1 MPNSNFGNIQ
11 YKASNG
17 LIKLDELEGIVECFV
32 SGIGNKD
39 SVGDICATGAFA
51 KSLLRRKPRVVWGHN
66 WNDPIGKVLEI
77 YEVPASDPRLP
88 MKMKMAGIG
97 GLYAKVQFNLQSE
110 KGKEAFANVAF
121 FGEEQEWSI
130 GYKTLRAQY
139 DDNLQANVL
148 YEVELYEVSPVL
160 HGANQLTGTISVKSD
175 EEKMHG
181 MMPLVIGGPG
191 SNAPSRENIFEEGMA
206 QRISGSQLASVV
218 AELSRR
224 AGGPVMVVEATENSV
239 VFVKPG
245 KGKFRIG
252 YHFTGSE
259 YMFGKPELI
268 HADQPKPQMQS
279 GPSPVPGIS
288 AKPTVGQKPATT
300 NPAMPMPVAVKPGN
314 GGMVMVP
321 LPQVEYEGMDK
332 NKKPELVA
340 EERELAESLVRIAG
354 KYGKFDEDGDGIW
367 AGYYPPAENK
377 VKDIGVKCSN
387 CVLYQGEGKCK
398 ILDLKVEDE
407 GKCRFAIIPDG
418 VVVGFGKKEY
428 NDILDDEEIKMVE
441 DIEAKYPGEFILG
454 VLRNTVKKRRKKR
467 RSYKTLEE
475 WGVEEQE
482 LMEKG
487 LDPFL
492 AQDASYVLPVDP
504 ANAFEFKSMIDPV
517 LEYHRID
524 TYVNEYGVVI
534 ASQLDQEAKDAL
546 ETATKAAVRRLGRS
560 IRGAGGG
567 GNFLGRTLR
576 GGRGLGVPSGDLD
589 PRTRRDSNLDGT
601 LFDNIPGWEQPDPT
615 PGGPGSINNPKPSK
629 RQLADAAKPDGTEKL
644 SSGARNIR
652 RHADRS
658 ADMEKQFPNAE
669 ENQKRADHEAIAKAW
684 QEQGLG
690 WEEVPRYNA
699 DKNLSSDYLRGREI
713 GVNQARVMWEGDSV
727 RKRPEKFN
735 EKQKASQEYSN
746 WYSSYAKSVSAYL
759 DAHSR
764 DDSDNWDGIEEALRA
779 DVKSKYPDTQD
790 WAKEDIAT
798 LNEYLNDIGLLDV
811 DKLKKKKKKKAGA
824 ETAKEPDLQ
833 ELRKLNAEGKLS
845 SGKAARRDLVSGNKV
860 PGEGKFARLID
871 EQMGNRNDEREPSYV
886 ARKYADALVENW
898 RSLSDSERKEF
909 LQDEM
914 GSEYMPKAEEFLE
927 ILDEA
932 WATYSQRNKK
942 FKDIDNELQDI
953 MDSSRLSSGGRLGA
967 SPDDAEYG
975 RELAAQRARDRA
987 AGRNA
992 TNPIGRGGDSGAKK
1006 KPAKEKPGL
1015 SSGRTRDP
1023 NNDGFLRET
1032 DYNDPDAGYGLVP
1045 RLMKEVGFDEYEA
1058 RDAMDYW
1065 NSLDDDEMKEFED
1078 ARNGDVYGAISDAW
1092 DESQAAKPSKE
1103 KLSSGKKPTNR
1114 EIEKQE
1120 MDAADNS
1127 LRSFMDGFDGW
1138 DDEEWEFGNQLDA
1151 EVERW
1156 ASANEDMPWINTS
1169 VEDMIDEMSSD
1180 DSIEGQ
1186 NKLVFLENLQ
1196 QSLFDAQ
1203 DRARMSDDERSRDRL
1218 ERSVRRSQSDFDEG
1232 GILSSGFRR
1241 TPAQEARQLG
1251 IDTTGM
1257 SPKQAAQAVRDYYRD
1272 EDQKL
1277 RKSYDGVRDRLRPA
1291 VSRRFDYFYDTEGVG
1306 VISSFDG
1313 QEAEADFIRAL
1324 KDARRIDASL
1334 EESKKILS
1342 DIAAGGEKRKAALRR
1357 FAVSEEERTA
1367 RFPQR
1372 VPRQINTDEQLDE
1385 YLKSLYLGKL
1395 EQYADDSK
1403 IDDEDS
1409 NIGETID
1416 FYDEFADEVADSKG
1430 ITVDELKEQINED
1443 GTLDDYVDSISP
1455 ESMANLF
1462 ADTAEQKI
1470 NDRLKLRDEFDK
1482 MGLLDLDPEKAGIS
1496 EIRRRASSISEGSLS
1511 SGANPRASDEIRRIV
1526 ETNQDIER
1534 AALYV
1539 GLDEV
1544 YEGRTSRAMGAR
1556 IMADANAGNLPES
1569 DGEQLGMAIELI
1581 DEFFPDASS
1590 RQKRALE
1597 QSVFGA
1603 IARNARESRVD
1614 ADWDDSQKLS
1624 SGRGKIPPRPSE
1636 FAKKIGPYDGK
1647 LSVEIMSAS
1656 NGLDL
1661 QINGKKVGRFRS
1673 NESLDRFVNEVH
1685 VALRNRDGL
1694 SSGLKPK
1701 PEINIE
1707 NVKKNIAE
1715 LEAGGDRAKA
1725 VLKKDFRGRR
1735 YSDGTQFGSK
1745 FLGKDGNSYSTDI
1758 EITDEELEAYIRA
1771 KYVDEAYKS
1780 MKEDVDNMEDV
1791 FIGDDDIPDEIRND
1805 LMPYLPFYD
1814 EAIAEMQKDPN
1825 FENSSSIGYPE
1836 DLYEFAP
1843 YEDLLFDTAQKQIRI
1858 RKRKLDQA
1866 STLSSGMRKFD
1877 DLDEI
1882 DKQQAAKNLA
1892 SDISRIIGNSNSDP
1906 DFDYGFKKF
1915 IDDSG
1920 DYESGDSVDA
1930 IRDNY
1935 ASFLFEAAE
1944 KGDWE
1949 TLEEHDVDL
1958 STLLEYTPEAHPDVE
1973 MEYELD
1979 KSDRE
1984 WADMMSGMRRDLAAD
1999 GSSEDE
2005 VERILDH
2012 WLYSSDSPRQE
2023 EYLEEYREPGDD
2035 HSDTF
2040 NRAAKAMYQD
2050 HLERLYDNRQERN
2063 LSSGKRTPEQESRI
2077 SDREVF
2083 ERRMAGESLA
2093 ETATALGMKR
2103 EEVRQAELR
2112 HMARERGTLQRP
2124 DSDEIEAY
2132 REDQSRM
2139 AAEEAAELALNE
2151 SIYLRRMDGESLA
2164 ETAKALGMKRE
2175 EVRNREQ
2182 KHMQLMRSMDREAQ
2196 RWVDSNRNGKL
2207 SSGSKGYVSPLDDL
2221 SVGQKLSSGKLDEVY
2236 RSVQDKLIEQ
2246 IEKIQESG
2254 DGKWEFP
2261 WHKTSLPKNVTNNN
2275 RPYTGIN
2282 SVMLMFKQDAMGYD
2296 TALWAGFNQWKKLG
2310 GTVRKGEKGTMIL
2323 IPTIIPKK
2331 KDADG
2336 NEIRGSGGIFFK
2348 TGHVFNIDQIDGIDK
2363 EQFKVAEL
2371 PEEQRV
2377 AELEQALSEIGAVVN
2392 TGGDRAFY
2400 RPSTDEIYLPPFSAF
2415 KSREGYY
2422 AVFAH
2427 ELMHWTGHSSRLKR
2441 DHLGEFGSP
2450 EYAQEELIAE
2460 IASAFFMAAHG
2471 LTPEPREDHAQYLA
2485 SWLKK
2490 LKSDPDAMKKAFGE
2504 AQKAHD
2510 FAISKSPSMSAK
2522 LGKKVAEA
2530 GIIPGNDDGGY
2541 GDISPSLSS
2550 GKRDKYMYN
2559 AQGRGLT
2566 LAEEVGNPDDEVL
2579 KRFYKRRP
2587 YFDGDKHYYEASA
2600 SLGDRGVNQWSMGQ
2614 ADDGLWYADLMFMDG
2629 VGEDDEIDWDV
2640 SGVSSEGFK
2649 TPEEVA
2655 KWTFDY
2661 EESRREWQKK
2671 FRQESDIEKIA
2682 EMLAEEEARRDAEY
2696 ENSKIIARERMD
2708 REEYTRIISQIDES
2722 RLDWS
2727 PEDWADEAS
2736 DIQAELMRENNRL
2749 SSGVRS
2755 RYDDKPVEEIGL
2767 VTDALQRTDEAGSNS
2782 RHIAS
2787 RLLAVP
2793 VDKYDFDSIRRN
2805 GEVISFTY
2813 NGKPRMVYPTGMMT
2827 KKGGGIYFVGLDEES
2842 GQYRSFSLHK
2852 IEGLIDGA
2860 IAPINPTQ
2868 PGVPQGASFASG
2880 RRTRNITSN
2889 RLSSGKVRPLDE
2901 VREEIEQ
2908 DARYESLV
2916 VQDAFGGRLG
2926 TEKKGQFRVT
2936 IPLEDHAE
2944 AVQSLDRL
2952 VALRNDL
2959 LRSLLDGKRMP
2970 AGSYIFEIDKYAPV
2984 AEDELD
2990 LLMNIDDAVD
3000 RIHDELRRREEQ
3012 FSELKDEIDD
3022 MKDSISELEDA
3033 FRTTRRMGARSIPGP
3048 VNFESAMERNI
3059 DMADGDDKYAIRLIE
3074 SDADSIIEALEK
3086 IDDTEDRFGATHEE
3100 QIAEIKE
3107 LIDSAVRGDLTP
3119 QEFASKLADL
3129 FYKNVNGLEDELSD
3143 LFNIQ
3148 TQFDDNGVTLD
3159 RKDITGTPEDVFSS
3173 SNLSNFDMVEGD
3185 TAGFSSGRRK
3195 RTQGSKRRP
3204 MSDADRQAFAD
3215 GVRQRAAT
3223 IPGKKR
3229 PGPSKD
3235 EFDTGKLSSGRLY
3248 FPSEIERNKI
3258 GNNLEDNVKIKFGR
3272 MSENNDRTPDGKWML
3287 DASKLKMLLKD
3298 EDGRQLSNEES
3309 AKLLGVSMREFEKI
3323 LQDGAGISE
3332 SDAYTFIDQAFTG
3345 GTNPAGVAD
3354 IMEAIWGFDAVP
3366 YWYDS
3371 RRGNLLTRAEYED
3384 YKEEG
3389 IQMDGELVP
3398 RDFDVVEKTVASE
3411 VSKTAF
3417 PVSALADSLGVES
3430 DKDLADAVTFEVDGE
3445 KITPTYA
3452 QLAKWKKEGVPTA
3465 IIEQLVD
3472 RGIIPSAGDVFGE
3485 EGVKFDNSI
3494 RQFDLWKNVRDA
3506 IEKSGRKAKYK
3517 DLDEVIGA
3525 AKVLTRLRAFEEG
3538 REGKFSKNT
3547 GKALRYTDE
3556 EVNEIVDRLNKKYNL
3571 NETIESIKGSGSMSS
3586 GRRAARRI
3594 SNSGQEAVEKLSSG
3608 RENNGAPENITP
3620 RMQKE
3625 IMGWAENATWS
3636 NFAKSVVAQFKAN
3649 GFLSRAQWTRLLQ
3662 LHDDSQRRR

>member
-17 LIKLDELEGIVECFV
+17 LINLDEAQGIVECFV

-51 KSLLRRKPRVVWGHN
+51 KSLQRRKPRVVWGHN

-77 YEVPASDPRLP
+77 YEVPASDSRLP

-181 MMPLVIGGPG
+181 MMPIVVGGSG

-268 HADQPKPQMQS
+268 QADQPKPQIQS

-288 AKPTVGQKPATT
+288 AKPTATQKPATT

-332 NKKPELVA
+332 DKKPELVA

-418 VVVGFGKKEY
+418 VVVGYGKKEY
-428 NDILDDEEIKMVE
+428 NEILDDEEIKMVE

-454 VLRNTVKKRRKKR
+454 VLRNTVKKRRRKR

-492 AQDASYVLPVDP
+492 AQDASYVIPVDP
-504 ANAFEFKSMIDPV
+504 TDAFEFKSMIDPV

-524 TYVNEYGVVI
+524 TFVNEYGVVI

-546 ETATKAAVRRLGRS
+546 ETAALSAYGFLKKKIKHEVIEEKALGRRIGRAIGS
-560 IRGAGGG
+560 RAIDRPNIGGKK
-567 GNFLGRTLR
+567 RR

-615 PGGPGSINNPKPSK
+615 PSGPGSINNPKPSK
-629 RQLADAAKPDGTEKL
+629 RQLADAAKPDGKEKL
-644 SSGARNIR
+644 SSGKRNLR

-658 ADMEKQFPNAE
+658 EDMEKQFPNAE

-684 QEQGLG
+684 EDQGLG

-735 EKQKASQEYSN
+735 EKQKASQDYSN

-764 DDSDNWDGIEEALRA
+764 DESDNWDGIESALRA

-824 ETAKEPDLQ
+824 ETEKGPDLQ

-845 SGKAARRDLVSGNKV
+845 SGKAARRDLVSGKKV

-898 RSLSDSERKEF
+898 RGLSDSERKEF

-953 MDSSRLSSGGRLGA
+953 MDSSRLSSGG
-967 SPDDAEYG
+967 
-975 RELAAQRARDRA
+975 
-987 AGRNA
+987 
-992 TNPIGRGGDSGAKK
+992 KK
-1006 KPAKEKPGL
+1006 KPAKEKPVL
-1015 SSGRTRDP
+1015 SSGQSDKNPELRSWENLDNDEKKGILQATYAWRNRGWDSDWNTGKAKRDR
-1023 NNDGFLRET
+1023 NNQLTLKDNDEFFSDLLENNPEIHPDYVDPDTGVTHDEII
-1032 DYNDPDAGYGLVP
+1032 DVYNDYGKEEVVDAIYGEPTSDDLEDIRLGTDWGLEPVGPYGSEPDVVPSEQDVIDQYYEDMTGNISIDDIKKFIAG
-1045 RLMKEVGFDEYEA
+1045 
-1058 RDAMDYW
+1058 
-1065 NSLDDDEMKEFED
+1065 
-1078 ARNGDVYGAISDAW
+1078 
-1092 DESQAAKPSKE
+1092 E
-1103 KLSSGKKPTNR
+1103 KNKDTDGSRLSSGQKLTDK

-1120 MDAADNS
+1120 MDAADGS
-1127 LRSFMDGFDGW
+1127 LRNFLNEFDGW
-1138 DDEEWEFGNQLDA
+1138 DDEEWEFGNQLDGA
-1151 EVERW
+1151 VERW

-1169 VEDMIDEMSSD
+1169 VEDMIDELDADESVES
-1180 DSIEGQ
+1180 Q
-1186 NKLVFLENLQ
+1186 NKLAFLKNLQ
-1196 QSLFDAQ
+1196 QSLLDAQ
-1203 DRARMSDDERSRDRL
+1203 YRANFMSDEERSRDRL
-1218 ERSVRRSQSDFDEG
+1218 ERGVRRSQSDFDEG
-1232 GILSSGFRR
+1232 VF
-1241 TPAQEARQLG
+1241 
-1251 IDTTGM
+1251 
-1257 SPKQAAQAVRDYYRD
+1257 
-1272 EDQKL
+1272 
-1277 RKSYDGVRDRLRPA
+1277 
-1291 VSRRFDYFYDTEGVG
+1291 
-1306 VISSFDG
+1306 
-1313 QEAEADFIRAL
+1313 
-1324 KDARRIDASL
+1324 
-1334 EESKKILS
+1334 
-1342 DIAAGGEKRKAALRR
+1342 
-1357 FAVSEEERTA
+1357 
-1367 RFPQR
+1367 
-1372 VPRQINTDEQLDE
+1372 
-1385 YLKSLYLGKL
+1385 
-1395 EQYADDSK
+1395 
-1403 IDDEDS
+1403 
-1409 NIGETID
+1409 
-1416 FYDEFADEVADSKG
+1416 
-1430 ITVDELKEQINED
+1430 
-1443 GTLDDYVDSISP
+1443 
-1455 ESMANLF
+1455 
-1462 ADTAEQKI
+1462 
-1470 NDRLKLRDEFDK
+1470 
-1482 MGLLDLDPEKAGIS
+1482 
-1496 EIRRRASSISEGSLS
+1496 S
-1511 SGANPRASDEIRRIV
+1511 SGANPQASDEIRRIA

-1590 RQKRALE
+1590 LQKRALE

-1614 ADWDDSQKLS
+1614 RDWANSQKLS
-1624 SGRGKIPPRPSE
+1624 SGRGKIPPTPSE
-1636 FAKKIGPYDGK
+1636 FAKKIDSPDGK
-1647 LSVEIMSAS
+1647 LSVNIKAAT

-1661 QINGKKVGRFRS
+1661 ELNGKKVGRFRS
-1673 NESLDRFVNEVH
+1673 NESLDRFIREVH
-1685 VALRNRDGL
+1685 VALKNRDGL
-1694 SSGLKPK
+1694 SSGRKRES
-1701 PEINIE
+1701 EINVD
-1707 NVKKNIAE
+1707 NVNKNIAE

-1725 VLKKDFRGRR
+1725 VLKRDFRGRR
-1735 YSDGTQFGSK
+1735 YSDGTRFGSK
-1745 FLGKDGNSYSTDI
+1745 YLGKDGDSYSTDI
-1758 EITDEELEAYIRA
+1758 DITDEELEAYIRD
-1771 KYVDEAYKS
+1771 KYKNAADDS
-1780 MKEDVDNMEDV
+1780 MREIVANMEDV
-1791 FIGDDDIPDEIRND
+1791 FIGDGDIPMEIRED
-1805 LMPYLPFYD
+1805 LMPSLPFYD
-1814 EAIAEMQKDPN
+1814 EAVAEMRRDPN
-1825 FENSSSIGYPE
+1825 FENASDINE
-1836 DLYEFAP
+1836 VDDLYEFVP
-1843 YEDLLFDTAQKQIRI
+1843 FDDLLFDTTQKQIRI

-1866 STLSSGMRKFD
+1866 TLSSGMRKFD
-1877 DLDEI
+1877 DLDDI

-1892 SDISRIIGNSNSDP
+1892 DDISRIIGNSDSDP
-1906 DFDYGFKKF
+1906 DFDYGFRKF

-1920 DYESGDSVDA
+1920 DYERGDSVDA

-1958 STLLEYTPEAHPDVE
+1958 SSLLEYTPEAHPDRE

-1984 WADMMSGMRRDLAAD
+1984 WADMMSEMRRDLSSD
-1999 GSSEDE
+1999 GTREDE

-2012 WLYSSDSPRQE
+2012 WLYSSDSPKQE
-2023 EYLEEYREPGDD
+2023 EYLEEYRESGD
-2035 HSDTF
+2035 SYNDTF

-2050 HLERLYDNRQERN
+2050 YLERLYDNRQERN
-2063 LSSGKRTPEQESRI
+2063 LSSGRRSDEQESRI

-2093 ETATALGMKR
+2093 ETASALGMKR

-2124 DSDEIEAY
+2124 DFDEIETY
-2132 REDQSRM
+2132 REEMNRRADEA
-2139 AAEEAAELALNE
+2139 AAEFAFDE
-2151 SIYLRRMDGESLA
+2151 SIYLRRMGGESLA
-2164 ETAKALGMKRE
+2164 ETAKALGLSRE
-2175 EVRNREQ
+2175 EVRRREQ
-2182 KHMQLMRSMDREAQ
+2182 KHMQFMRAMDAEAK
-2196 RWVDSNRNGKL
+2196 RWLDGNTDGKF
-2207 SSGSKGYVSPLDDL
+2207 SSGSKAYVSPLDDL
-2221 SVGQKLSSGKLDEVY
+2221 EVGQRLSSGKLDEVY
-2236 RSVQDKLIEQ
+2236 RSVQSSLIEQ

-2261 WHKTSLPKNVTNNN
+2261 WHRTSLPKNVTNNG
-2275 RPYTGIN
+2275 RPYSGVN
-2282 SVMLMFKQDAMGYD
+2282 SIMLMLKQDAMGYD
-2296 TALWAGFNQWKKLG
+2296 MPLWAGFNQWKKEG
-2310 GTVRKGEKGTMIL
+2310 GTVRKGEKGTLIL

-2371 PEEQRV
+2371 PEEERV

-2392 TGGDRAFY
+2392 TGGDEAFY
-2400 RPSTDEIYLPPFSAF
+2400 RPSTDEIHLPPFSAF
-2415 KSREGYY
+2415 KSKEAYY

-2441 DHLGEFGSP
+2441 DHLGDFGSP
-2450 EYAQEELIAE
+2450 EYAQEELVAE

-2510 FAISKSPSMSAK
+2510 YAISKSPSMSTK

-2541 GDISPSLSS
+2541 GDIGPSLSS
-2550 GKRDKYMYN
+2550 GRREKYVRN
-2559 AQGRGLT
+2559 PEGTVRT
-2566 LAEEVGNPDDEVL
+2566 LADEMGAFGDEVL
-2579 KRFYKRRP
+2579 TEFSMRKGYRSEDRNWF
-2587 YFDGDKHYYEASA
+2587 EASA
-2600 SLGDRGVNQWSMGQ
+2600 FLGGKGRPSEWVVSQDEFGEWFAELMVM
-2614 ADDGLWYADLMFMDG
+2614 DDVD
-2629 VGEDDEIDWDV
+2629 ENDEIDWDIA
-2640 SGVSSEGFK
+2640 GVGKGGFK
-2649 TPEEVA
+2649 SPEDA
-2655 KWTFDY
+2655 ARWADSY
-2661 EESRREWQKK
+2661 ASSRREWHRK
-2671 FRQESDIEKIA
+2671 FRAESDFEKIA
-2682 EMLAEEEARRDAEY
+2682 QMLSDEEARQDAEY
-2696 ENSKIIARERMD
+2696 ENYRRESREYADRQEYARMMA
-2708 REEYTRIISQIDES
+2708 QIDES
-2722 RLDWS
+2722 RLEWS
-2727 PEDWADEAS
+2727 AEDWADEAA
-2736 DIQAELMRENNRL
+2736 DIQAELTREDSRF
-2749 SSGVRS
+2749 SSGIRS

-2868 PGVPQGASFASG
+2868 PGVPQGTSFASG
-2880 RRTRNITSN
+2880 RRTRNVTSG
-2889 RLSSGKVRPLDE
+2889 RLSSGRVRPLDE
-2901 VREEIEQ
+2901 VRAEIED
-2908 DARYESLV
+2908 DARYESMV
-2916 VQDAFGGRLG
+2916 VQRAFGGTLG
-2926 TEKKGQFRVT
+2926 REDARGYFAT
-2936 IPLEDHAE
+2936 IPLNEHYE

-2970 AGSYIFEIDKYAPV
+2970 AGSSIFEIDKYAPV
-2984 AEDELD
+2984 AEDEMD
-2990 LLMNIDDAVD
+2990 LLVDIDDAID
-3000 RIHDELRRREEQ
+3000 SINSELSRREEL
-3012 FSELKDEIDD
+3012 FSELNDEIDG
-3022 MKDSISELEDA
+3022 MKESISRLEDA
-3033 FRTTRRMGARSIPGP
+3033 FRTTSRMGAREIPGP
-3048 VNFESAMERNI
+3048 VDFESAMERNI
-3059 DMADGDDKYAIRLIE
+3059 YLADGDDKDAINLIA
-3074 SDADSIIEALEK
+3074 SDANSIIYALEE
-3086 IDDTEDRFGATHEE
+3086 IDDVEDRFSTVTHEE

-3107 LIDSAVRGDLTP
+3107 LIDSADRLDVTP
-3119 QEFASKLADL
+3119 EEFASKLAEL
-3129 FYKNVNGLEDELSD
+3129 FYKSINGLEDELSD

-3148 TQFDDNGVTLD
+3148 SDYENNGVTPD

-3185 TAGFSSGRRK
+3185 AAEFSSGRRK

-3248 FPSEIERNKI
+3248 FPSELERNKI
-3258 GNNLEDNVKIKFGR
+3258 GNKLEDNVKIKFGR

-3287 DASKLKMLLKD
+3287 DASKLKKLLKD

-3309 AKLLGVSMREFEKI
+3309 AKLLGVSMREFEKM

-3345 GTNPAGVAD
+3345 GTNPAAVTD

-3398 RDFDVVEKTVASE
+3398 RDFDVIEKAVAGE
-3411 VSKTAF
+3411 VSKNSF

-3494 RQFDLWKNVRDA
+3494 RQFDLWKNVRDS
-3506 IEKSGRKAKYK
+3506 IEKSGAKAKYK

-3556 EVNEIVDRLNKKYNL
+3556 EVQEIVDRLNKKYNL
-3571 NETIESIKGSGSMSS
+3571 NETVESIKGGGSMSS

-3594 SNSGQEAVEKLSSG
+3594 SNSGQEAVEKLASG
-3608 RENNGAPENITP
+3608 RKNNGAPENITP
-3620 RMQKE
+3620 RMQNE

-3636 NFAKSVVAQFKAN
+3636 NFAQSLVSQFKAK
-3649 GFLSRAQWTRLLQ
+3649 GFLSATQWTRLLQ
-3662 LHDDSQRRR
+3662 LHDNSKRRR

>member
-51 KSLLRRKPRVVWGHN
+51 KSLQRRKPRVVWGHN

-139 DDNLQANVL
+139 DENLQANVL

-181 MMPLVIGGPG
+181 MMPLVIG
-191 SNAPSRENIFEEGMA
+191 APSSPAPRRDGIFDEGMS
-206 QRISGSQLASVV
+206 QTISGPQLAGVV

-224 AGGPVMVVEATENSV
+224 AGGPVMVVNATENSV

-268 HADQPKPQMQS
+268 HAEQAKPPVQS
-279 GPSPVPGIS
+279 GPSPMPGIMG
-288 AKPTVGQKPATT
+288 KPNKPSTN
-300 NPAMPMPVAVKPGN
+300 NPAMAMPVAMKPGD
-314 GGMVMVP
+314 GGMIMVP
-321 LPQVEYEGMDK
+321 LTPVQYEDSEK
-332 NKKPELVA
+332 NKKPELIA
-340 EERELAESLVRIAG
+340 EERELAESLVRIAS

-398 ILDLKVEDE
+398 ILDMQVEDE
-407 GKCRFAIIPDG
+407 GKCRFAIIPEG
-418 VVVGFGKKEY
+418 VVVGYGKKQY
-428 NDILDDEEIKMVE
+428 DHFLDDEEIKMIE

-454 VLRNTVKKRRKKR
+454 TFRNLVKKRRKKR
-467 RSYKTLEE
+467 KSYKTLEE
-475 WGVEEQE
+475 WGVEELE
-482 LMEKG
+482 LEEKG

-492 AQDASYVLPVDP
+492 AHEYSYVIPVNLED
-504 ANAFEFKSMIDPV
+504 AFYFKSIIDPV
-517 LEYHRID
+517 LDYHRID
-524 TYVNEYGVVI
+524 TAVNEYGIVINSPLSEESKDAISNATASAYAFLKKKI
-534 ASQLDQEAKDAL
+534 ASEQIE
-546 ETATKAAVRRLGRS
+546 EKALGRR
-560 IRGAGGG
+560 IAGRAIDRPNIGG
-567 GNFLGRTLR
+567 KKRR
-576 GGRGLGVPSGDLD
+576 GGRGMGIPSGDLD

-601 LFDNIPGWEQPDPT
+601 LFDNVPGWEQPDPT
-615 PGGPGSINNPKPSK
+615 PNGPGSINNPKPSK
-629 RQLADAAKPDGTEKL
+629 RQLADAKKPSEGEKL
-644 SSGARNIR
+644 SSGTRNMR

-669 ENQKRADHEAIAKAW
+669 ENQKRMDHEAIAKAW
-684 QEQGLG
+684 DDQGLG

-699 DKNLSSDYLRGREI
+699 DNNLSSDFLRGREI
-713 GVNQARVMWEGDSV
+713 GVNQARVMWSGDSV

-735 EKQKASQEYSN
+735 EKQRASNEYSN

-764 DDSDNWDGIEEALRA
+764 DESDNWDGIESALRA

-811 DKLKKKKKKKAGA
+811 DKLKKKKKKKAGT
-824 ETAKEPDLQ
+824 ETEKGPDLQ
-833 ELRKLNAEGKLS
+833 ELRKLNSEGK
-845 SGKAARRDLVSGNKV
+845 
-860 PGEGKFARLID
+860 
-871 EQMGNRNDEREPSYV
+871 
-886 ARKYADALVENW
+886 
-898 RSLSDSERKEF
+898 
-909 LQDEM
+909 
-914 GSEYMPKAEEFLE
+914 
-927 ILDEA
+927 
-932 WATYSQRNKK
+932 
-942 FKDIDNELQDI
+942 
-953 MDSSRLSSGGRLGA
+953 
-967 SPDDAEYG
+967 
-975 RELAAQRARDRA
+975 
-987 AGRNA
+987 
-992 TNPIGRGGDSGAKK
+992 
-1006 KPAKEKPGL
+1006 L

-1023 NNDGFLRET
+1023 VNGGFLRET
-1032 DYNDPDAGYGLVP
+1032 DYNDEDSGYGLVP
-1045 RLMKEVGFDEYEA
+1045 KLMEEIGFSDEYEA

-1103 KLSSGKKPTNR
+1103 KLSSGDKKKPTSEEREEARRLRRAKRYEEVKNEGKGKESGLMWDENGDYKETVIPDGADEPIDELDEDIKPDNGYEQISAAENARRAEVQRASRERLFSPEGIEKMRLDRVKRNKGKETYLHNADGTLKGKPGLSSGRAKKYSADDIGDVERQGAMDIYGDR
-1114 EIEKQE
+1114 EIYDSIYGEPNPDEITGAYGDDMGGRDDREPSYFLSFEEQI
-1120 MDAADNS
+1120 DA
-1127 LRSFMDGFDGW
+1127 FY
-1138 DDEEWEFGNQLDA
+1138 EDA
-1151 EVERW
+1151 EITDDDIASFLNDLPENERAW
-1156 ASANEDMPWINTS
+1156 FAEESTLPRGVYSGTPEEYRARREKYDLPAPGFPS
-1169 VEDMIDEMSSD
+1169 RSRESD
-1180 DSIEGQ
+1180 DS
-1186 NKLVFLENLQ
+1186 
-1196 QSLFDAQ
+1196 
-1203 DRARMSDDERSRDRL
+1203 SR
-1218 ERSVRRSQSDFDEG
+1218 
-1232 GILSSGFRR
+1232 
-1241 TPAQEARQLG
+1241 
-1251 IDTTGM
+1251 
-1257 SPKQAAQAVRDYYRD
+1257 
-1272 EDQKL
+1272 
-1277 RKSYDGVRDRLRPA
+1277 
-1291 VSRRFDYFYDTEGVG
+1291 
-1306 VISSFDG
+1306 
-1313 QEAEADFIRAL
+1313 
-1324 KDARRIDASL
+1324 
-1334 EESKKILS
+1334 
-1342 DIAAGGEKRKAALRR
+1342 
-1357 FAVSEEERTA
+1357 
-1367 RFPQR
+1367 
-1372 VPRQINTDEQLDE
+1372 
-1385 YLKSLYLGKL
+1385 
-1395 EQYADDSK
+1395 
-1403 IDDEDS
+1403 
-1409 NIGETID
+1409 
-1416 FYDEFADEVADSKG
+1416 
-1430 ITVDELKEQINED
+1430 
-1443 GTLDDYVDSISP
+1443 
-1455 ESMANLF
+1455 
-1462 ADTAEQKI
+1462 
-1470 NDRLKLRDEFDK
+1470 
-1482 MGLLDLDPEKAGIS
+1482 
-1496 EIRRRASSISEGSLS
+1496 LS
-1511 SGANPRASDEIRRIV
+1511 SGANPQASDEIRRIV

-1590 RQKRALE
+1590 LQKRALE

-1614 ADWDDSQKLS
+1614 VDWANSQKLS

-1636 FAKKIGPYDGK
+1636 FAKKIGPYDGN

-1673 NESLDRFVNEVH
+1673 NQSLDRFVSEVH

-1701 PEINIE
+1701 PEINVE

-1758 EITDEELEAYIRA
+1758 DITDEELEAYIRD
-1771 KYVDEAYKS
+1771 KYKNAADES
-1780 MKEDVDNMEDV
+1780 MRETVANMEDA
-1791 FIGDDDIPDEIRND
+1791 FIGEGDIPIEIRED
-1805 LMPYLPFYD
+1805 LMPSLPFYD
-1814 EAIAEMQKDPN
+1814 EAVAEMRKDPE
-1825 FENSSSIGYPE
+1825 FENASSIYEVE

-1882 DKQQAAKNLA
+1882 DKQQAARNLA

-1958 STLLEYTPEAHPDVE
+1958 SSLLEYTPEAHPDRE
-1973 MEYELD
+1973 MMLELD

-1984 WADMMSGMRRDLAAD
+1984 WADMMSEMRRGLSSD

-2012 WLYSSDSPRQE
+2012 WLYSSDSPKQE
-2023 EYLEEYREPGDD
+2023 EYLDEYREPGDK
-2035 HSDTF
+2035 HGDTF

-2063 LSSGKRTPEQESRI
+2063 LSSGTRTPEQESRI
-2077 SDREVF
+2077 SDREIF

-2093 ETATALGMKR
+2093 ETAKALGMMR

-2124 DSDEIEAY
+2124 DSDDIETY
-2132 REDQSRM
+2132 REDQARM

-2182 KHMQLMRSMDREAQ
+2182 SHMQLMRAMDREAK
-2196 RWVDSNRNGKL
+2196 RWVDSNRDGKL

-2282 SVMLMFKQDAMGYD
+2282 SVMLMFKQDAMSYD

-2363 EQFKVAEL
+2363 EQFKIPEL

-2400 RPSTDEIYLPPFSAF
+2400 RPSTDEIHLPPFSSF

-2450 EYAQEELIAE
+2450 EYAQEELVAE

-2530 GIIPGNDDGGY
+2530 GVVPGNDDGGY
-2541 GDISPSLSS
+2541 GDIGPSLSS

-2566 LAEEVGNPDDEVL
+2566 LAEEAGNPDDEVL

-2640 SGVSSEGFK
+2640 SGVGSEGFK

-2661 EESRREWQKK
+2661 EESRRDWQKK

-2852 IEGLIDGA
+2852 IEGLVDGA

-2868 PGVPQGASFASG
+2868 PGVPQGTSFASG
-2880 RRTRNITSN
+2880 RRTRNVTSG
-2889 RLSSGKVRPLDE
+2889 RLSSGRSPEDIKSEFMDGKQYDNPITQAAFDGKIGNLANGGFSRIALEDHQKAIDALDDLVATRDEYIRAVLDGKKIPTRDEGKPRVSDLFDQVSEDELYFIE
-2901 VREEIEQ
+2901 VLDSAMYDIESALEDNEENLEMLNEQTDNFRDNLTSITGIFKDPSRLGGPSDFESTMQRHIDNSDGNAEQAIEDMVMDAEGVISVLEEIEDVDDSYVGKSYAREIRKLKDMVFGVDNETTPESFASEFKETYDAIVKSVDAELVDLFNLQ
-2908 DARYESLV
+2908 DSFAASGV
-2916 VQDAFGGRLG
+2916 
-2926 TEKKGQFRVT
+2926 
-2936 IPLEDHAE
+2936 
-2944 AVQSLDRL
+2944 SLDRSSKRDIPRDI
-2952 VALRNDL
+2952 AL
-2959 LRSLLDGKRMP
+2959 SG
-2970 AGSYIFEIDKYAPV
+2970 
-2984 AEDELD
+2984 
-2990 LLMNIDDAVD
+2990 
-3000 RIHDELRRREEQ
+3000 
-3012 FSELKDEIDD
+3012 
-3022 MKDSISELEDA
+3022 
-3033 FRTTRRMGARSIPGP
+3033 
-3048 VNFESAMERNI
+3048 
-3059 DMADGDDKYAIRLIE
+3059 
-3074 SDADSIIEALEK
+3074 
-3086 IDDTEDRFGATHEE
+3086 
-3100 QIAEIKE
+3100 
-3107 LIDSAVRGDLTP
+3107 
-3119 QEFASKLADL
+3119 
-3129 FYKNVNGLEDELSD
+3129 
-3143 LFNIQ
+3143 
-3148 TQFDDNGVTLD
+3148 
-3159 RKDITGTPEDVFSS
+3159 
-3173 SNLSNFDMVEGD
+3173 NLSNFDMVEGD
-3185 TAGFSSGRRK
+3185 AADFLEPGDVPGLSSGRRS

-3223 IPGKKR
+3223 IPSKRR
-3229 PGPSKD
+3229 PGPSKE
-3235 EFDTGKLSSGRLY
+3235 EFGTDRLSSGRMR
-3248 FPSEIERNKI
+3248 FPDSAKRRKI
-3258 GNNLEDNVKIKFGR
+3258 GERISEYTSVKVGKL
-3272 MSENNDRTPDGKWML
+3272 SENNDRSPDGKWML
-3287 DASKLKMLLKD
+3287 GASKLNLILKD
-3298 EDGRQLSNEES
+3298 ENGKPLNVTEI
-3309 AKLLGVSMREFEKI
+3309 AAILGIDKAEAEKFNAP
-3323 LQDGAGISE
+3323 GAAISE
-3332 SDAYTFIDQAFTG
+3332 ADASTLIDQMFFNG
-3345 GTNPAGVAD
+3345 SNPAATDELV
-3354 IMEAIWGFDAVP
+3354 EAIWGFDSKP
-3366 YWYDS
+3366 YWYDM
-3371 RRGNLLTRAEYED
+3371 RRGNQLSRDEYED
-3384 YKEEG
+3384 YVEEG
-3389 IQMDGELVP
+3389 ILRKGLLAPEGMEETEE
-3398 RDFDVVEKTVASE
+3398 FVASE
-3411 VSKTAF
+3411 MSRRGF
-3417 PVSALADSLGVES
+3417 ALS
-3430 DKDLADAVTFEVDGE
+3430 DLADALGTQSTSDLMDALTFEVDGE
-3445 KITPTYA
+3445 KI
-3452 QLAKWKKEGVPTA
+3452 VPTA
-3465 IIEQLVD
+3465 VQMKKWKRSGIPTGIVEQLIEN
-3472 RGIIPSAGDVFGE
+3472 GIIPNAGDVFGE
-3485 EGVKFDNSI
+3485 EGAVFDSSI
-3494 RQFDLWKNVRDA
+3494 KQFDLWKKVSDA
-3506 IEKSGRKAKYK
+3506 IARTGKKITGAE
-3517 DLDEVIGA
+3517 LDEIIGA
-3525 AKVLTRLRAFEEG
+3525 TKVQTRLKAFEEG
-3538 REGKFSKNT
+3538 KEGKYSSRV
-3547 GKALRYTDE
+3547 GKALRYSDDE
-3556 EVNEIVDRLNKKYNL
+3556 VKEIVDRMNKKYDL
-3571 NETIESIKGSGSMSS
+3571 NETVDSIKGGPSMSS

-3594 SNSGQEAVEKLSSG
+3594 SDAGTEATERLSSG

-3625 IMGWAENATWS
+3625 ILGWAENAKWS
-3636 NFAKSVVAQFKAN
+3636 GFAQSVTAQFKAK

-3662 LHDDSQRRR
+3662 LHDNSQRRR